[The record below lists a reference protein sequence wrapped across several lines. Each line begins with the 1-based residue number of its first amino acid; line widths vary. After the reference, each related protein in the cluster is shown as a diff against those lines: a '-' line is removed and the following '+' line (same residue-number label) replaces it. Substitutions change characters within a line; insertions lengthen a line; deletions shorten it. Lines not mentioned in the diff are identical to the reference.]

1 MFRKAERKQ
10 VKLKIGLSAPSGAGK
25 TYSALLIAYG
35 ICGDWEKVAVIDTE
49 NRSAELYSDLGG
61 YSVCPI
67 VPPFTPQKYIQAIHE
82 AVAAGFEVL
91 IIDSLSHA
99 WSGEG
104 GLLEMK
110 DKAASNSKSG
120 NSFTA
125 WRDISPEHNRLVNA
139 ILQSNIDVIVTTR
152 AKSDYVVSNDNGKTT
167 VKKVG
172 LAPVFR
178 EGLEYEL
185 TTFFDLSQDHTATAS
200 KDRTKLFDGI
210 DFVPTVETGKSLAA
224 WRDGGAVVV
233 FATDEQK
240 EMLITLGSKL
250 EDVAQYFNVGVDSL
264 TYEQAQWAID
274 KKTQSNQKKQQAQV
288 GDSKA
293 PSPLPANQTDS
304 GNVPPPSPQPEG
316 SIQSDTTQ
324 QSDAKPGVQTRT
336 ILNLI
341 EGTVYT
347 LDSVN
352 AWIENKFGKLIS
364 IDSLSPN
371 NFNYMYDYFEK
382 AIKGGGNG

>member
-10 VKLKIGLSAPSGAGK
+10 AKLKIGFSAPSGAGK
-25 TYSALLIAYG
+25 TYSALLVAYG
-35 ICGDWEKVAVIDTE
+35 MCGDWSKVAVIDTE
-49 NRSAELYSDLGG
+49 NNSAELYSDLGE

-67 VPPFTPQKYIQAIHE
+67 SPPFTPTKYINAIQE
-82 AVAAGFEVL
+82 AVSLGFEVL

-110 DKAASNSKSG
+110 DKAASKSA

-125 WRDISPEHNRLVNA
+125 WRDVSPEHNRLVNA
-139 ILQSNIDVIVTTR
+139 ILHSNIDVIVTTR
-152 AKSDYVVSNDNGKTT
+152 AKSDCVVSNENGKTS

-178 EGLEYEL
+178 DGLEYEL
-185 TTFFDLSQDHTATAS
+185 TAFFDLSQDHVATAS

-210 DFVPTVETGKSLAA
+210 EFVPSIETGKSLSA
-224 WRDGGAVVV
+224 WRDSGATIV
-233 FATDEQK
+233 FATNAQK
-240 EMLITLGSKL
+240 DTLIALGSKI
-250 EDVAQYFNVGVDSL
+250 EDVAQYFNVSVDSL
-264 TYEQAQWAID
+264 TYAQAQWAID
-274 KKTQSNQKKQQAQV
+274 KKTQSNQKKQQSQV
-288 GDSKA
+288 DGFK
-293 PSPLPANQTDS
+293 
-304 GNVPPPSPQPEG
+304 VPSPQQVKQAVDNSIPPPPPPPEEEQG
-316 SIQSDTTQ
+316 DNTEQKATE
-324 QSDAKPGVQTRT
+324 PGVQTKT

-341 EGTVYT
+341 EGTEYT
-347 LDSVN
+347 IDQVN
-352 AWIENKFGKLIS
+352 EWIENKFGQPVP
-364 IDSLSPN
+364 IDSLSAN